1 MTIEQEEVIFLLQ
14 QKLDEYEKEGLIISR
29 ELVEQAIEDIK
40 Y

>member
-1 MTIEQEEVIFLLQ
+1 MTTEQKEVIFLLQ

-29 ELVEQAIEDIK
+29 ELVEQAIEEIK